1 MPDPALDVD
10 DDLPRIELVPAP
22 VQILGDCTK
31 LDNKVSRE
39 VLWLGLATFLPP
51 QPHQGGLVIA
61 HDDPGVGAP
70 DEISPFGFAE
80 RLQEHL
86 RHCQFSSKY
95 GCCTYRY

>member
-39 VLWLGLATFLPP
+39 VLWLGLATLLPP
-51 QPHQGGLVIA
+51 QPHQGSLIVA
-61 HDDPGVGAP
+61 HDDPSVGAAN
-70 DEISPFGFAE
+70 EGAAVLAVLFHMVVFMLSPPNGIVCG
-80 RLQEHL
+80 RVM
-86 RHCQFSSKY
+86 Y
-95 GCCTYRY
+95 